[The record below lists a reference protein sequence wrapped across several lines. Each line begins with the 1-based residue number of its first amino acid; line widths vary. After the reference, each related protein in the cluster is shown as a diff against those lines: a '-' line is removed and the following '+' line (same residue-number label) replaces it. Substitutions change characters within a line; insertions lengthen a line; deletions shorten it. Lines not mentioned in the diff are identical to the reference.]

1 VRENLRRPLLFLIT
15 VGTGSL
21 IIVFDAPTEVVV
33 AGTVLAGFLALVV
46 TGALDLA
53 ELKPSRLRSAL
64 QERKEKKKQQTSQK
78 AKNPE
83 KTTEKPSL
91 IRRRPFAG
99 IDLSSLSGMLGTL
112 AASVR
117 ETITHAR
124 APEGEKKSQFVELDA
139 MLDQAVGGTVPDPSI
154 TPAPPKAGGGA
165 VDPLASL
172 ADLDLD
178 ALEDIDLD
186 GEASGPGTMFESDQF
201 SLLSGED
208 ADAISE
214 ILKSHQSDLE
224 GLELDADLAGDADDS
239 GTTLPPIDA
248 DIPELPAGD
257 EMSDMSA
264 LSEELSALDELDLD
278 EDEIE
283 IEGEEEEEE
292 EVDTEEP
299 VPDEELL
306 EEIEGETKEDFDMVS
321 FASGGAVD
329 DDLISELKSDAK
341 KKKFVEDISL
351 VRDLKGEKYYAKDL
365 VAELE
370 DVLAAMKPER

>member
-1 VRENLRRPLLFLIT
+1 M
-15 VGTGSL
+15 

>member
-1 VRENLRRPLLFLIT
+1 MRENLRRPLLFLIT

-21 IIVFDAPTEVVV
+21 IIVFDAPIEVVV
-33 AGTVLAGFLALVV
+33 SGTVLAGFLALVA

-53 ELKPSRLRSAL
+53 DLKPAKLRSAL
-64 QERKEKKKQQTSQK
+64 EERKEEKRQQAASE
-78 AKNPE
+78 A
-83 KTTEKPSL
+83 EKPEEAAGKPYL

-99 IDLSSLSGMLGTL
+99 ISLSGMLKTL

-117 ETITHAR
+117 ETIAHTR
-124 APEGEKKSQFVELDA
+124 APESEKKNQFATLDA
-139 MLDQAVGGTVPDPSI
+139 MLDQAVGGTAPNPAI
-154 TPAPPKAGGGA
+154 TPAPPKAGESA
-165 VDPLASL
+165 ADPLASL
-172 ADLDLD
+172 ADIDLD
-178 ALEDIDLD
+178 ALDDLDLD
-186 GEASGPGTMFESDQF
+186 GEASGPGTLFESDQI
-201 SLLSGED
+201 SLVSGED

-224 GLELDADLAGDADDS
+224 DLELDAGDAGDA

-248 DIPELPAGD
+248 DIPELPEGG
-257 EMSDMSA
+257 ELSDMSA
-264 LSEELSALDELDLD
+264 LSEELSALDDLDLD
-278 EDEIE
+278 EEEIE

-292 EVDTEEP
+292 VEEEEH
-299 VPDEELL
+299 VPDEEILG
-306 EEIEGETKEDFDMVS
+306 EIEEEAKEDFDMVS

-351 VRDLKGEKYYAKDL
+351 VRELKGEKYRAKDL

-370 DVLAAMKPER
+370 DVLAAMKTER